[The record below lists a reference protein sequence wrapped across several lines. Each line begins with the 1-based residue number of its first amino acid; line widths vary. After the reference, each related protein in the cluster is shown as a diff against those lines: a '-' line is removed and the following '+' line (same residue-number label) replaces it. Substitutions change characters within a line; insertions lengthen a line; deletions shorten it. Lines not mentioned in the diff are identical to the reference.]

1 MENDQELFFPIII
14 IGAGISGIAANCQLK
29 EKLGY
34 DQFRIL
40 DRQAEPGVRLR
51 KSPGNQVNN

>member
-1 MENDQELFFPIII
+1 MENDQELFFPVII
-14 IGAGISGIAANCQLK
+14 IGAGMSGIAAGCQLK

-40 DRQAEPGVRLR
+40 DRQAEPGVCLR
-51 KSPGNQVNN
+51 KKRSS